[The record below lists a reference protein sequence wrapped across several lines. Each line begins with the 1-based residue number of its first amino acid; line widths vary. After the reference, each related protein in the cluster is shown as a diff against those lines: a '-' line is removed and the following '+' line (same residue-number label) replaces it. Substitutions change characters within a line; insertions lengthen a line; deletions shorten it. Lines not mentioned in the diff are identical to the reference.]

1 MLQTAVISGLFLCSQ
16 AYFCCFVQQGTCL
29 QIGGVLNFHYR

>member
-1 MLQTAVISGLFLCSQ
+1 MLQTAGASDLFLCSQ
-16 AYFCCFVQQGTCL
+16 AYFCCLVQQGTCL